1 MVAVTT
7 GESQWSPD
15 FDPDLPML
23 PLAFDFRSVGA
34 LFERKLARA
43 QPEAATTGVRVQ
55 ALQDVK
61 YQPGFQCV
69 STYELVVGDAG
80 PSPLKAIGVLHIGAE
95 QTLVL
100 LPNEDPELD
109 RLGEAM
115 DPKYMRHRLEAAP
128 ELVATLTSPPRIE
141 ALRYKPRLRCSLRY
155 ELETQS
161 GKQVLFGKMLAQGG
175 ELLMSTLGQ
184 LDRQSREL
192 ATMPRIAPPLVYW
205 ADMRLL
211 LQRAVDGGDELH
223 SIAFDQQR
231 SVSERAAWM
240 HTAGERLAGLHS
252 AGRPPGP
259 SRTLRDDVDE
269 LSGYTKAIAA
279 PDSELAREYSFEVKR
294 LSKAEEAGYGS
305 VPSHGAF
312 RTDQFMIQ
320 DGELV
325 LIDLDGYCW
334 AEPSRDIGN
343 LLAYIGWKAMRQP
356 QHGHFVEQA
365 TDQFLEGYASVR
377 EPPDERRIALFEA
390 ASRLKIGGRRYRSL
404 SFREWPLVPLL
415 IESSRNLLGK

>member
-1 MVAVTT
+1 MTV
-7 GESQWSPD
+7 GESGWNPD
-15 FDPDLPML
+15 FDPGLPTL
-23 PLAFDFRSVGA
+23 PLAFDFGSVGD
-34 LFERKLARA
+34 LFQRKLARDR
-43 QPEAATTGVRVQ
+43 PGAAITVRVQ

-69 STYELVVGDAG
+69 ATYELVVGDAG
-80 PSPLKAIGVLHIGAE
+80 SFPSKAVGVLHIGAE
-95 QTLVL
+95 ETQVI
-100 LPNEDPELD
+100 LPDEDPELD

-115 DPKYMRHRLEAAP
+115 DPERMRHRFEGAP
-128 ELVATLTSPPRIE
+128 ELDATLNSPPRID

-155 ELETQS
+155 ELKTQS
-161 GKQVLFGKMLAQGG
+161 GEQVLFGKMLAQGG
-175 ELLMSTLGQ
+175 QDLMSTLSQ

-231 SVSERAAWM
+231 SVGERAAWM

-259 SRTLRDDVDE
+259 SRTLKDDVDE
-269 LSGYTKAIAA
+269 LSSYFRAMAA
-279 PDSELAREYSFEVKR
+279 PDAKLAREYSYEVKR
-294 LSKAEEAGYGS
+294 LGEAEEAGNGS

-325 LIDLDGYCW
+325 LIDLDGFCW

-356 QHGHFVEQA
+356 QHGTFVEQA
-365 TDQFLEGYASVR
+365 HDSFLQGYASVR
-377 EPPDERRIALFEA
+377 ELPDERRIALFEA

-404 SFREWPLVPLL
+404 SFREWPLVPHL
-415 IESSRNLLGK
+415 IETSRNLLGR

>member
-1 MVAVTT
+1 MTT
-7 GESQWSPD
+7 GEAPWSPD
-15 FDPDLPML
+15 FDPALPML
-23 PLAFDFRSVGA
+23 PLVFDFGSVGK
-34 LFERKLARA
+34 LFERKRA
-43 QPEAATTGVRVQ
+43 KEQPEATSARVRVQ
-55 ALQDVK
+55 SLQDVK
-61 YQPGFQCV
+61 YQPGVQCV
-69 STYELVVGDAG
+69 ATYELLLGDAEQ
-80 PSPLKAIGVLHIGAE
+80 SASRAIGILHIGAGE
-95 QTLVL
+95 TLVL
-100 LPNEDPELD
+100 LPDEDPELD

-115 DPKYMRHRLEAAP
+115 DPEPMRRRFEAAP
-128 ELVATLTSPPRIE
+128 ELDATLTSPPRIE

-161 GKQVLFGKMLAQGG
+161 GGQVLFGKMLARGG

-192 ATMPRIAPPLVYW
+192 AAMPRIAPPLVYW

-211 LQRAVDGGDELH
+211 LQRAVAGGDELH

-231 SVSERAAWM
+231 SVIERVALM

-259 SRTLRDDVDE
+259 IRTLRDDVDE
-269 LSGYTKAIAA
+269 LSGYTRAIAA
-279 PDSELAREYSFEVKR
+279 PDSELAREYSFEVRR
-294 LSKAEEAGYGS
+294 LTEAEEAGHES

-343 LLAYIGWKAMRQP
+343 LFAYIGWKAMRQP
-356 QHGHFVEQA
+356 QHMAFVEQA
-365 TDQFLEGYASVR
+365 TDHFLQGYSSVR
-377 EPPDERRIALFEA
+377 ELPDERRIALFEA
-390 ASRLKIGGRRYRSL
+390 ASRLKIAGRRYRSL
-404 SFREWPLVPLL
+404 SWREWPLVPLL
-415 IESSRNLLGK
+415 IESSRNLLGR

>member
-1 MVAVTT
+1 MTT

-15 FDPDLPML
+15 FDPDLPLL
-23 PLAFDFRSVGA
+23 PLAFDFGSVGA
-34 LFERKLARA
+34 LFERKLARDRRKSA
-43 QPEAATTGVRVQ
+43 NMDVRVQ
-55 ALQDVK
+55 SLQDVK
-61 YQPGFQCV
+61 YQPGLQCV
-69 STYELVVGDAG
+69 ATYELVVGNSG
-80 PSPLKAIGVLHIGAE
+80 QSPSRAIGVLHIRVGE
-95 QTLVL
+95 SLVL
-100 LPNEDPELD
+100 LPDEDPELD

-115 DPKYMRHRLEAAP
+115 DPEPMRRRFEAAP
-128 ELVATLTSPPRIE
+128 ELDATLSRPPRIE

-161 GKQVLFGKMLAQGG
+161 GVQVLFGKMLAQGG
-175 ELLMSTLGQ
+175 ELLMSTLGR
-184 LDRQSREL
+184 LDRQAREL

-211 LQRAVDGGDELH
+211 LQRAVDRGDELH

-231 SVSERAAWM
+231 SVAERVAWM
-240 HTAGERLAGLHS
+240 HTAGQRLAGLHS

-259 SRTLRDDVDE
+259 SRSLRDDVQE
-269 LSGYTKAIAA
+269 LTTYTKAIAA
-279 PDSELAREYSFEVKR
+279 PDPELARKYSLEVKR
-294 LSKAEEAGYGS
+294 LSEAEGAGHES

-343 LLAYIGWKAMRQP
+343 LLGYIGWKSMRQP
-356 QHGHFVEQA
+356 EHGPFVEQA
-365 TDQFLEGYASVR
+365 ADQFLQGYASVR
-377 EPPDERRIALFEA
+377 EPPDARRIALFEA

-404 SFREWPLVPLL
+404 SWREWPLVPLL
-415 IESSRNLLGK
+415 VESSRNLLGG

>member
-1 MVAVTT
+1 
-7 GESQWSPD
+7 
-15 FDPDLPML
+15 ML
-23 PLAFDFRSVGA
+23 PLVFDFGSVGD
-34 LFERKLARA
+34 LFERKQAKE
-43 QPEAATTGVRVQ
+43 QPEATGAGVRVQ
-55 ALQDVK
+55 SLQDVK
-61 YQPGFQCV
+61 YQPGVQCV
-69 STYELVVGDAG
+69 ATYELVVGDAEQ
-80 PSPLKAIGVLHIGAE
+80 PSSRAIGILHVGIGE
-95 QTLVL
+95 TLVL
-100 LPNEDPELD
+100 LPDEDPELD
-109 RLGEAM
+109 HLGEAM
-115 DPKYMRHRLEAAP
+115 DPEPMRRRFEAAP
-128 ELVATLTSPPRIE
+128 ELDATLTSPPRID

-161 GKQVLFGKMLAQGG
+161 GGQVLFGKMLAHGG

-184 LDRQSREL
+184 LDRQSREV
-192 ATMPRIAPPLVYW
+192 AAMPRIAPPLVYW

-231 SVSERAAWM
+231 SVSERVAWM
-240 HTAGERLAGLHS
+240 HTAGEHLAGLHS

-259 SRTLRDDVDE
+259 IRTLSDDVDE
-269 LSGYTKAIAA
+269 LSGYTRAIAA
-279 PDSELAREYSFEVKR
+279 PDSGLAREYSYEVKR
-294 LSKAEEAGYGS
+294 LTKADEAGYES

-356 QHGHFVEQA
+356 QHEAFVEQA
-365 TDQFLEGYASVR
+365 TDHFLQGYASVR
-377 EPPDERRIALFEA
+377 ELPDERRIALFEA
-390 ASRLKIGGRRYRSL
+390 ASRLKIAGRRYRSL
-404 SFREWPLVPLL
+404 SWREWPLVPLL
-415 IESSRNLLGK
+415 IESSRNLLGR